1 MGKNRGLDL
10 LLESDMLVVSILAF
24 CMDRSK
30 LAQQDA
36 VNECQKVLNIVQYLL
51 RNFSYST
58 TRVRSV
64 LALQTA

>member
-10 LLESDMLVVSILAF
+10 LLESDMLVVSILVL

-36 VNECQKVLNIVQYLL
+36 VNECPKVLNIVQYLL

>member
-10 LLESDMLVVSILAF
+10 LLESDMLVVSILVL

-36 VNECQKVLNIVQYLL
+36 LNKCPKVLNIVQYLL